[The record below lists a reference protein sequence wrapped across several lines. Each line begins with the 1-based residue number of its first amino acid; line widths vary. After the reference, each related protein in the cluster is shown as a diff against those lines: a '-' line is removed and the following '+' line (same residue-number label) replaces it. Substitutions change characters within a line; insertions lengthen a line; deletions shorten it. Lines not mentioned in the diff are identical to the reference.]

1 MSSAPTAA
9 DSTGARTMIRYR
21 RPFSQIE
28 VVAAFGA
35 IMTFRC
41 FSGMSADPLGFFHDS
56 MDQPF
61 SESEASPLRRDVKT
75 LHLATALRLDGPK
88 TNTTDRSAVGIAS
101 KQQFTSRG

>member
-1 MSSAPTAA
+1 
-9 DSTGARTMIRYR
+9 MIRYR

-61 SESEASPLRRDVKT
+61 PEAEASHFRRDIKA
-75 LHLATALRLDGPK
+75 LHLTTAVRLDGPK
-88 TNTTDRSAVGIAS
+88 TNTTDRSAVGIVSA
-101 KQQFTSRG
+101 R